1 MPPKSRIVSSCRLS
15 LLAAAATV
23 LFAGQAEAGN
33 KPTQPLTP
41 AACIAAGIKP
51 PAGFFS
57 WGTGFVPP
65 PKVEFDFLIGAG
77 KPELCPLINVKVT
90 WLYHIADKKTQAD
103 RQDSEW
109 QRHFP
114 TDPPTAVAAPHP
126 RLHTNGE
133 HLLQGRKR
141 DDTAGLK
148 LRHHHGQGQRIG
160 RTAQTLSDRHGQLFV

>member
-65 PKVEFDFLIGAG
+65 PRVEFDFLIGAG
-77 KPELCPLINVKVT
+77 KPELCPLIKLKVT
-90 WLYHIADKKTQAD
+90 WLYHITDKKTQATVKTVSGKD
-103 RQDSEW
+103 TFPLILQQSGSTSPSTAH
-109 QRHFP
+109 QR
-114 TDPPTAVAAPHP
+114 
-126 RLHTNGE
+126 
-133 HLLQGRKR
+133 
-141 DDTAGLK
+141 
-148 LRHHHGQGQRIG
+148 
-160 RTAQTLSDRHGQLFV
+160 